1 MIIFQRLAT
10 FEGPPEEV
18 APWALEIT
26 GAVNERTHLD
36 VSVWQGLFG
45 RPAGTYAWSTV
56 VDNLTSLEAAFD
68 ALGTDQAF
76 LALQGKAA
84 GWLRAPA
91 EDALLRVV
99 HAAGGEY
106 VRPHVGAYAEVTAAV
121 PAEGKLAA
129 AGAWGVEIAD
139 VHADLTHSS
148 VLFCTSE
155 YAQFGEM
162 RWMAMYESA
171 AAVDAAAEAIAKD
184 EGYMARLDGAGE
196 LFLEGAAQRALARRI
211 G

>member
-1 MIIFQRLAT
+1 MIIFQRVAT

-18 APWALEIT
+18 APWALEVT

-45 RPAGTYAWSTV
+45 RPIGSYAWSTV
-56 VDNLTSLEAAFD
+56 IDSLTSLEAAFD
-68 ALGTDQAF
+68 ALGSDTAF
-76 LALQGKAA
+76 AALLGKAQP
-84 GWLRAPA
+84 WLREPA

-106 VRPHVGAYAEVTAAV
+106 VRPHVGAYAEVTTAV
-121 PAEGKLAA
+121 PAEGRLAES
-129 AGAWGVEIAD
+129 GAWGVEISD

-155 YAQFGEM
+155 YATFGEL
-162 RWMAMYESA
+162 RWMAMYDSA

-184 EGYMARLDGAGE
+184 EGYMARLDAAGG
-196 LFLEGAAQRALARRI
+196 LFVEGLARRGLARRI

>member
-10 FEGPPEEV
+10 FQGPPEEV
-18 APWALEIT
+18 APWALEVT

-45 RPAGTYAWSTV
+45 RPTGTYAWSTV
-56 VDNLTSLEAAFD
+56 IDSLTSLEAAFD
-68 ALGTDQAF
+68 SLGTDKGFLSLQAKARDW
-76 LALQGKAA
+76 LAT
-84 GWLRAPA
+84 PA

-106 VRPHVGAYAEVTAAV
+106 VRPHVGAYAEVTSAV
-121 PAEGKLAA
+121 PAEGKLAE
-129 AGAWGVEIAD
+129 AGGWGVEISD

-171 AAVDAAAEAIAKD
+171 TEVDAAAEAIAKD
-184 EGYMARLDGAGE
+184 EGYMSRLDAAGG